1 MIQRFIGV
9 SLGAIVTYVMLLAT
23 NINAADKGAQ
33 YGLAV
38 IVGAI
43 VSFAWPWV
51 VALNPR
57 PSCEGASRRADQQG
71 GRQADERRV
80 GRESPLRRGPR
91 PVALPDA

>member
-51 VALNPR
+51 VALIL
-57 PSCEGASRRADQQG
+57 A
-71 GRQADERRV
+71 RRV
-80 GRESPLRRGPR
+80 KARRDEQISKEVDKRMSGE
-91 PVALPDA
+91 

>member
-38 IVGAI
+38 VVGAI

-51 VALNPR
+51 AALLVA
-57 PSCEGASRRADQQG
+57 
-71 GRQADERRV
+71 RRV
-80 GRESPLRRGPR
+80 KARRDDQISKEVDKRMEESQ
-91 PVALPDA
+91 